1 MVFRLRIVDI
11 LRNDIAVPF
20 TTLFGRLYDEQ
31 RLELASAVG
40 IGADRQVIAD
50 RTPVVPGSSL
60 FLFSDGVFEITDQDG
75 RDWGLSEVMSLL
87 PIMAAPN
94 GPRRLYDAVRKAA
107 RPGPLDEDF
116 SALALK
122 FS

>member
-1 MVFRLRIVDI
+1 MLSYATAGHHPAFLLAPGANRPTPLGT
-11 LRNDIAVPF
+11 RNP
-20 TTLFGRLYDEQ
+20 
-31 RLELASAVG
+31 SVG
-40 IGADRQVIAD
+40 IGADRQAIAE
-50 RTPVVPGSSL
+50 RVSVVPGSSL

-107 RPGPLDEDF
+107 RPGPLDDDF
-116 SALALK
+116 SALALQ